1 MGGANAECPW
11 PGAQHLLRCAWTW
24 YCDPDLS
31 LQTKLEFGPEL
42 ATPFE
47 NTRNKGAA
55 ARRDRPTI
63 RRQDLEAAMLDAL
76 ANNLMDPEA
85 VQLFCEEY
93 AAELNCMQAAATAG
107 RAGLEKEMA
116 QVTRDHRKL
125 VDAIIAC
132 VPGEQ
137 VKDRMVDLDTR
148 RKEIE
153 RRRPVRSAP
162 VSSSSIWPMPSAWR
176 RRRRCGL
183 WWSGSCSRLR

>member
-1 MGGANAECPW
+1 
-11 PGAQHLLRCAWTW
+11 
-24 YCDPDLS
+24 
-31 LQTKLEFGPEL
+31 
-42 ATPFE
+42 
-47 NTRNKGAA
+47 
-55 ARRDRPTI
+55 
-63 RRQDLEAAMLDAL
+63 MLDAL

-93 AAELNCMQAAATAG
+93 AAELNRMQAAATAG

-153 RRRPVRSAP
+153 RRLSDAPSDPVRLQPSMAP
-162 VSSSSIWPMPSAWR
+162 TCQKRAGVLIQVLADAERMEEAEALRALVERIVLTPAV
-176 RRRRCGL
+176 
-183 WWSGSCSRLR
+183 GSDRLAIDPEGALAALLRLATRPACKKGPVRKGRGH